1 MFKPASATRTA
12 RRERDRVSEIDASME
27 NESYDVD
34 RDEVELTVP
43 GDVSQPPVSGDVIPG
58 DVAPASLTTAPLR
71 FPELT
76 DDIGYDDDADD
87 ATSAWFSKPKE
98 HEAAARFLSPEPVDD
113 GLRGVTW
120 NLPPGALPPASVP
133 SVAAAVKAKDAV
145 MANTLGAVGGQA
157 RRMAEATALAR
168 RDLAARAGFRSG
180 VSDAEALGMAGF
192 DSKMNGNGKLSVA
205 AKSHA
210 AALLAQA
217 ERVGVSQKDRQLET
231 SRRREAALGIKNRE
245 LTTALD
251 ATTKRASQREK
262 SLREAKAS
270 AAVADRELKAALER
284 ARLGYAPRLATAARG
299 GARAF
304 RVKGNGMANQSGKE
318 VSHTQSGNMASV
330 YHTQFGNTSSFAPS
344 SLREASLRFIGGETE
359 HESGPGDGLKRA
371 RVASTSPF
379 SPPPRAAPKVQ
390 RNNRAD
396 AFLERM
402 RLREEELVMRQ
413 ARRAW
418 SARADVGKYGS
429 GKYFPPT
436 TSRLC
441 DCPYETDTFG
451 FYRTR

>member
-12 RRERDRVSEIDASME
+12 RRDRDHVSEIDASME
-27 NESYDVD
+27 NESYVVD
-34 RDEVELTVP
+34 RDEVEPTVP

-318 VSHTQSGNMASV
+318 VA
-330 YHTQFGNTSSFAPS
+330 
-344 SLREASLRFIGGETE
+344 GG
-359 HESGPGDGLKRA
+359 
-371 RVASTSPF
+371 
-379 SPPPRAAPKVQ
+379 
-390 RNNRAD
+390 
-396 AFLERM
+396 
-402 RLREEELVMRQ
+402 
-413 ARRAW
+413 ARR
-418 SARADVGKYGS
+418 
-429 GKYFPPT
+429 
-436 TSRLC
+436 
-441 DCPYETDTFG
+441 G
-451 FYRTR
+451 FAKGPATRDE